1 VDRTDEQLARASM
14 TGDANAFGILV
25 GRLRSP
31 LTGYL
36 GGLLGRRG
44 DDVEELAQET
54 FLIAWQKIPGLRNPG
69 SVSHWVYRIAR
80 NLATKH
86 FKAKRPLP
94 LTDDPPARDTDDFRA
109 QRLASLVAA
118 VGQLE
123 EPQRDV
129 VLRKHFSG
137 DSGEKIAAD
146 LDIARGTVWSRLS
159 RAYGELRAMLAEEET
174 PERKRSG

>member
-1 VDRTDEQLARASM
+1 MD
-14 TGDANAFGILV
+14 GDAQAFGILV
-25 GRLRSP
+25 SRLRAP

-54 FLIAWQKIPGLRNPG
+54 FLVAWQKLPGLRKPA
-69 SVSHWVYRIAR
+69 SVGHWIYRIAK
-80 NLATKH
+80 NLAAKH
-86 FKAKRPLP
+86 RKAKRTLP
-94 LTDDPPARDTDDFRA
+94 LTDEPPARDENDVRA

-118 VGQLE
+118 VGRLK
-123 EPQRDV
+123 EPYRDV

-146 LDIARGTVWSRLS
+146 LDVPRGTVWSRLS
-159 RAYGELRAMLAEEET
+159 RAYDELRAMLSEEGEFQ
-174 PERKRSG
+174 PKRSG

>member
-1 VDRTDEQLARASM
+1 MDRTDEQLALASM
-14 TGDANAFGILV
+14 AGDAEAFGILV
-25 GRLRSP
+25 ERLRAP

-54 FLIAWQKIPGLRNPG
+54 FFVAWRKLPGLRNPA
-69 SVSHWVYRIAR
+69 SVSHWIYRIAR

-86 FKAKRPLP
+86 ANTTRPVP
-94 LTDDPPARDTDDFRA
+94 LVEDPPARDTDDHRA
-109 QRLASLVAA
+109 ERLVSLVKA
-118 VGQLE
+118 VGQLK
-123 EPQRDV
+123 EPYRDI

-146 LDIARGTVWSRLS
+146 LGVATGTVWSRLS
-159 RAYGELRAMLAEEET
+159 RSYHQLREMLV
-174 PERKRSG
+174 KQDKVDHQ